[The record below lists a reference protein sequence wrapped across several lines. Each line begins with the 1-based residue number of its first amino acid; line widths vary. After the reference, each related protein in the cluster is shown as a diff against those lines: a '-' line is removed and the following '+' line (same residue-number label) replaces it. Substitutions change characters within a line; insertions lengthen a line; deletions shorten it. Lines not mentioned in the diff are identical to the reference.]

1 MTFFVATVTVTAAVL
16 PENESDDELSTGAT
30 VAISIVATLITTL
43 VVTTVI
49 VCIIATFCYKRSI
62 KRSANK
68 QRGAENAFT
77 VIEEVRIN
85 NVVNV
90 TVGANSGANAAAAT
104 NNVVAVI
111 ETAFG
116 TNYIEALD
124 GDTAYT
130 LTS

>member
-1 MTFFVATVTVTAAVL
+1 MTAAVL

-49 VCIIATFCYKRSI
+49 VYIIATFCYKRSI

-68 QRGAENAFT
+68 QKGAENAFT
-77 VIEEVRIN
+77 LEEVRIN

-90 TVGANSGANAAAAT
+90 TVGANNGANAAAAT

-111 ETAFG
+111 ETAFS

>member
-1 MTFFVATVTVTAAVL
+1 MTFFVATVTVKAAVL

-49 VCIIATFCYKRSI
+49 VYIIATFCYKRSI

-77 VIEEVRIN
+77 LEEVRIN

-90 TVGANSGANAAAAT
+90 TVEANSGANAAAAT

-111 ETAFG
+111 ETAFS